1 MHQMDVDKQR
11 LKAQIY
17 ALHKTAKL
25 YTALERGQY
34 AAPDPAEVMVFVTVR
49 KSPLVCLPACLPAG
63 LGCRVYAGVAQGPL
77 CVCMCVS
84 VCLCVCCLLYTS
96 PSPRD

>member
-1 MHQMDVDKQR
+1 MQEMHQMDVDKQR

-34 AAPDPAEVMVFVTVR
+34 AAPDPAEVFVFVTVR
-49 KSPLVCLPACLPAG
+49 QSPLVCLPACLP
-63 LGCRVYAGVAQGPL
+63 V
-77 CVCMCVS
+77 CVCV
-84 VCLCVCCLLYTS
+84 CVCVCV
-96 PSPRD
+96 